1 MNPDFWHRAHEV
13 VRDILLPLM
22 PSFAGALVSLQFV
35 GKGLSMVHKVS
46 SVCVGVTCA
55 VYVAPVLIQ
64 WCGIDQ
70 KELHASLQF
79 LIGLF
84 ALAIGRE
91 IFRELENGLI
101 QKIRARL
108 LGGTER

>member
-1 MNPDFWHRAHEV
+1 MNPDLWQTAYAALK
-13 VRDILLPLM
+13 DMLLPLM
-22 PSFAGALVSLQFV
+22 PSFAGAVVSLQFV

-64 WCGIDQ
+64 WCGIDH

-91 IFRELENGLI
+91 IFREIESGLI

-108 LGGTER
+108 LGGSDT